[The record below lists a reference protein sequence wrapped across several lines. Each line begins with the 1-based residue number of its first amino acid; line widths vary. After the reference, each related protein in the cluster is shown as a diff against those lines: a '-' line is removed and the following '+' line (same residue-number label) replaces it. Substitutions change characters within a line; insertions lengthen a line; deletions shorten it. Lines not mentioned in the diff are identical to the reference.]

1 MVRTRQHQYLD
12 VLSFPD
18 GIDSF
23 FFFFPLALSCEAM
36 DKAVKPVAAWS
47 DFSQI
52 YKLWWYSFSF
62 FLFPFCPLYCRYQCC
77 CVSNRTGSLL
87 GRLPIHRVS
96 WECCHYIL
104 SLSLVV
110 FFILSYLF
118 VFFYE
123 LSTTSR
129 ALKRLVLR
137 CNIHKN
143 IASAYLSSICASFIN
158 GTSTQHNLG
167 PIADIWFHFSVVFQI
182 RRRKNTESQTLEQK
196 FLE

>member
-1 MVRTRQHQYLD
+1 M
-12 VLSFPD
+12 
-18 GIDSF
+18 IF
-23 FFFFPLALSCEAM
+23 FFFLSFSLLSSLLQVSMLLCFESYRFPLGQASH
-36 DKAVKPVAAWS
+36 PQ
-47 DFSQI
+47 SQ
-52 YKLWWYSFSF
+52 L
-62 FLFPFCPLYCRYQCC
+62 RM
-77 CVSNRTGSLL
+77 
-87 GRLPIHRVS
+87 
-96 WECCHYIL
+96 L
-104 SLSLVV
+104 SLYIVFISCC